1 MAPRT
6 TAVVSF
12 AICFIF
18 GVRCSWRGSCRTSCN
33 RDRRSRTRSHSHRS
47 PARNAGLT
55 TARRDFRA
63 NSSCG
68 SRPYGAKARRVS
80 EDSQVKTRRMS
91 PPQIAEIC
99 PDRQSEGFHSPES
112 AQHPAFYRYRESY
125 PRRNGSPR
133 NCCSRA
139 GDERNAV
146 PVSV

>member
-1 MAPRT
+1 MA
-6 TAVVSF
+6 
-12 AICFIF
+12 AIVASSISTP
-18 GVRCSWRGSCRTSCN
+18 GAITLELPGS
-33 RDRRSRTRSHSHRS
+33 SRWDT
-47 PARNAGLT
+47 T

-68 SRPYGAKARRVS
+68 SPPYGAKARRVRC
-80 EDSQVKTRRMS
+80 EDLQVKIRRMG
-91 PPQIAEIC
+91 PPRMAEIC
-99 PDRQSEGFHSPES
+99 LDCQSEGFHSPEA

-139 GDERNAV
+139 GDEQNAV